1 MNLSITAKQ
10 RSVAMMAILLGVAMA
25 ILDASMIAVAL
36 PRIAHQL
43 EISAS
48 NSIFIVSAYQ
58 IAMVASLLIFSALGD
73 IIGHK
78 SIYILG
84 VVAFSLSSLGCA
96 ITSSFELLV
105 LLRCAQGLGGSALA
119 GVNIAIIRNIY
130 PPHLFGRGIGTS
142 ALVVALSFC
151 AGPLLASLILTFT
164 SWKVIFFLNF
174 ILSIA
179 VFLFSILFIP
189 NDSKKLR
196 VKIPWWDFSVVF
208 FSFLL
213 LSSSL
218 AMVGTAGH
226 GQARIKLSG
235 LTFIIGFLL
244 LAYSP
249 RSVLKFLPA
258 PSNRGAFITATLIT
272 FFGYISQGAALISLP
287 FFFFVEHIAGLGT
300 SVKVMFFWSL
310 LSGLFAYLAGLWSD
324 KIEPTYLLVTGLFFM
339 LTGVTFLG
347 ILNIKTPWF
356 APLFAALAGAG
367 FGMFQTPN
375 LRLLLSFSAS
385 KESGRAN
392 GVLAT
397 LRLLGQMIGGVVT
410 AVFLG
415 LDPMNGA
422 RWSLIASAFSV
433 LISFGLSILLAKNA
447 LK

>member
-1 MNLSITAKQ
+1 
-10 RSVAMMAILLGVAMA
+10 MMAILLGVAMA
-25 ILDASMIAVAL
+25 ILDTSMIGIAL

-58 IAMVASLLIFSALGD
+58 IAMVASLLIFSAIGD

-78 SIYILG
+78 SVYIFG
-84 VVAFSLSSLGCA
+84 VVTFSLSSLGCA
-96 ITSSFELLV
+96 ISPSFESLV

-130 PPHLFGRGIGTS
+130 PPHLFGRGIGIS

-151 AGPLLASLILTFT
+151 AGPLFASLLLTFA
-164 SWKVIFFLNF
+164 SWKVIFVLNSV
-174 ILSIA
+174 IGLA
-179 VFLFSILFIP
+179 VFLFSISFIP

-208 FSFLL
+208 ATFLL

-218 AMVGTAGH
+218 AMVGG
-226 GQARIKLSG
+226 GGNDQARLKLGG
-235 LTFIIGFLL
+235 LTLVIGFFL

-249 RSVLKFLPA
+249 HSVLKFLPA
-258 PSNRGAFITATLIT
+258 TSNRGGFITATLIT

-287 FFFFVEHIAGLGT
+287 FFFFVEHAAGLGA

-310 LSGLFAYLAGLWSD
+310 LSGFFAYLAGLWSD

-339 LTGVTFLG
+339 LIGVTLLS
-347 ILNIKTPWF
+347 ILNIKSTPWF
-356 APLFAALAGAG
+356 APLFSALAGAG

-375 LRLLLSFSAS
+375 LRLLLSFSARE
-385 KESGRAN
+385 ESGRAN

-397 LRLLGQMIGGVVT
+397 LRLLGQMIGGLVT

-422 RWSLIASAFSV
+422 RWSLIASASSV
-433 LISFGLSILLAKNA
+433 LISFGLSILLAKNF

>member
-1 MNLSITAKQ
+1 
-10 RSVAMMAILLGVAMA
+10 
-25 ILDASMIAVAL
+25 
-36 PRIAHQL
+36 
-43 EISAS
+43 
-48 NSIFIVSAYQ
+48 
-58 IAMVASLLIFSALGD
+58 
-73 IIGHK
+73 
-78 SIYILG
+78 
-84 VVAFSLSSLGCA
+84 
-96 ITSSFELLV
+96 
-105 LLRCAQGLGGSALA
+105 
-119 GVNIAIIRNIY
+119 
-130 PPHLFGRGIGTS
+130 
-142 ALVVALSFC
+142 
-151 AGPLLASLILTFT
+151 
-164 SWKVIFFLNF
+164 
-174 ILSIA
+174 
-179 VFLFSILFIP
+179 
-189 NDSKKLR
+189 
-196 VKIPWWDFSVVF
+196 
-208 FSFLL
+208 
-213 LSSSL
+213 
-218 AMVGTAGH
+218 MVGTAGH
-226 GQARIKLSG
+226 DQARIKLSG
-235 LTFIIGFLL
+235 LTFTIGFLL

-347 ILNIKTPWF
+347 ILNIKTPWS

-415 LDPMNGA
+415 LDHMNGA